1 LVIVMNDRATDK
13 DVELVTG
20 NLTRMGLDV
29 HVSRGSERVIIGVIG
44 DVRKVSPEIVESYP
58 GVERAVRILEPYKL
72 ASRKV
77 RSTPT
82 IVDCCGVQVGGRE
95 VVLIAGPCSVENLS
109 MTLETARAA
118 RNGGAAMLRGG
129 AFKPRSSPYSFQGLG
144 LEGLEILAQARGETD
159 LPVVTEVMAPE
170 QVEMVAAH
178 ADMLQIG
185 ARNMQNFNLLQE
197 VGRQRKP
204 VMLKRG
210 MMASVDEWLQA
221 AEYVLAYGNMQVVL
235 CERGIRTFETQT
247 RFTLDLSAVPAVK
260 KLTHLPVIVDPCHAT
275 GKRDLVA
282 PMAMA
287 AVAAGADGI
296 MVEAHPD
303 PETALS
309 DGPQSLRLEQ
319 ISGLSMSL
327 SHIAEAI
334 GRCMHAALPQGSLSR
349 AQPSP
354 KPSPMAAAAQDSG
367 VRGC

>member
-1 LVIVMNDRATDK
+1 LVIVMQSQATDK

-20 NLTRMGLDV
+20 NLSRMGLGT
-29 HVSRGSERVIIGVIG
+29 HISRGAERVIIGVIG
-44 DVRKVSPEIVESYP
+44 DVRKVAPEMIESYP

-72 ASRKV
+72 VSRKV

-82 IVDCCGVQVGGRE
+82 IVDCSGIKVGGRE
-95 VVLIAGPCSVENLS
+95 VVVIAGPCSVENLS
-109 MTLETARAA
+109 MTQETAHAA
-118 RNGGAAMLRGG
+118 RAGGAAMLRGG

-144 LEGLEILAQARGETD
+144 LEGLEILAQVRRETH

-170 QVEMVAAH
+170 QVEMVASH

-247 RFTLDLSAVPAVK
+247 RFTLDLSAVPVVK
-260 KLTHLPVIVDPCHAT
+260 RLTHLPVIVDPCHGT
-275 GKRDLVA
+275 GRRELVL

-296 MVEAHPD
+296 IIEAHPD
-303 PETALS
+303 PERALS

-319 ISGLSMSL
+319 IAPLSAAL
-327 SHIAEAI
+327 SQIAAVI
-334 GRCMHAALPQGSLSR
+334 GRSIHKALPEGAL
-349 AQPSP
+349 
-354 KPSPMAAAAQDSG
+354 SG
-367 VRGC
+367 VESSLPPGRLNAVAQAGGRGC